1 MLIEAAKINNETG
14 SSTAILLKM
23 DPEDRKVLR
32 TTNLGDSGYIIYRP
46 DPVELGK
53 FKKMYRSKVQ
63 QYSFNFPYQCGT
75 GSELPTD
82 AKEKKHTI
90 EENDVIITASDGL
103 FDNMYE
109 KDIVECIERAP
120 MRRVGPDGYEGERMA
135 WTGRLTE
142 PDIEEAAECLSRGA
156 EKRGQDEDYFSPFS

>member
-1 MLIEAAKINNETG
+1 VLTEAAKINNETG
-14 SSTAILLKM
+14 SSTAVLLKM
-23 DPEDRKVLR
+23 DPENRKVLR

-46 DPVELGK
+46 EPVELGK

-75 GSELPTD
+75 GSELPTE

-90 EENDVIITASDGL
+90 EENDVVIVASDGL

-120 MRRVGPDGYEGERMA
+120 LRRVGPDGYEGER
-135 WTGRLTE
+135 
-142 PDIEEAAECLSRGA
+142 
-156 EKRGQDEDYFSPFS
+156 